1 MKANCSHGTLI
12 QNRARHEG
20 IGLTPQSLAD
30 EDACINQLVQI
41 NAGVDA
47 QALQQVDHILGG
59 HVAGGTLGIGATT
72 QARYAGVKGV
82 DAIPSL
88 KQSYE
93 NLRILML
100 TVSEDEDD
108 LAKALQNGAD
118 GYLLKTSES
127 DQLCSAIVMVN
138 EGQSVVSP
146 DMMNK
151 LISALRQPSVQ
162 EVKEI
167 AQPVTNPLNI
177 LNSLSPR
184 EREIFLLI
192 AKSLSN
198 KQIARDLDIAETTV
212 KIHIQHIFKKLELTS
227 RVQIAVF
234 AATHGL
240 T

>member
-1 MKANCSHGTLI
+1 MSEVIRLLVVDDHPLFRRGLI
-12 QNRARHEG
+12 SLLSQDERFSVVGEAG
-20 IGLTPQSLAD
+20 DIG
-30 EDACINQLVQI
+30 E
-41 NAGVDA
+41 
-47 QALQQVDHILGG
+47 ALRILSTAIPIPDVMLLDN
-59 HVAGGTLGIGATT
+59 HLP
-72 QARYAGVKGV
+72 GVKGV

>member
-1 MKANCSHGTLI
+1 MSDVIRLVVVDDHPLFRRGLI
-12 QNRARHEG
+12 SLLSQDERFSVVGEAG
-20 IGLTPQSLAD
+20 DIGEALRLLGSATPDVMLLD
-30 EDACINQLVQI
+30 NHLP
-41 NAGVDA
+41 
-47 QALQQVDHILGG
+47 
-59 HVAGGTLGIGATT
+59 
-72 QARYAGVKGV
+72 GVKGV

-88 KQSYE
+88 KQSHE
-93 NLRILML
+93 SLRILML

-127 DQLCSAIVMVN
+127 DQLCNAIVKVY

-146 DMMNK
+146 DMMTK
-151 LISALRQPSVQ
+151 LVSALRQPNTPDGKTTPTPLADPVQ
-162 EVKEI
+162 NLEV
-167 AQPVTNPLNI
+167 
-177 LNSLSPR
+177 LSPR
-184 EREIFLLI
+184 EKEIFLLI

-212 KIHIQHIFKKLELTS
+212 KIHIQHIFKKLDLTS

-240 T
+240 V

>member
-1 MKANCSHGTLI
+1 MSEVIRLLVVDDHPLFRRGLI
-12 QNRARHEG
+12 SLLSQDERFSVVGEAG
-20 IGLTPQSLAD
+20 DIG
-30 EDACINQLVQI
+30 E
-41 NAGVDA
+41 
-47 QALQQVDHILGG
+47 ALRILSTAIPIPDVMLLDN
-59 HVAGGTLGIGATT
+59 HLP
-72 QARYAGVKGV
+72 GVKGV

-184 EREIFLLI
+184 EREIWISPKRPSKFIFNIFL
-192 AKSLSN
+192 KSLSSLRECRLLFLPRLM
-198 KQIARDLDIAETTV
+198 A
-212 KIHIQHIFKKLELTS
+212 
-227 RVQIAVF
+227 
-234 AATHGL
+234 
-240 T
+240 

>member
-1 MKANCSHGTLI
+1 MSEVIRLLVVDDHPLFRRGLI
-12 QNRARHEG
+12 SLLSQDERFSVVGEAG
-20 IGLTPQSLAD
+20 DIG
-30 EDACINQLVQI
+30 E
-41 NAGVDA
+41 
-47 QALQQVDHILGG
+47 ALRILSTAIPIPDVMLLDN
-59 HVAGGTLGIGATT
+59 HLP
-72 QARYAGVKGV
+72 GVKGV

-127 DQLCSAIVMVN
+127 DQLCNAIVMVN